1 MSQDISSQHII
12 SFPMRGSTISK
23 CFSSLASDVWEV
35 GVGIKTGGILGN
47 RPLPSE
53 SHSTHLS
60 VPLKFVAALLVASVV
75 ADKVPLTNP
84 RLATILKNEQH
95 TPDEFGNHNS
105 DFETE
110 NGIEVHIS
118 GSQGESGGAN
128 VIGSWSYVQDDGSLA
143 SLKFV
148 ADEFGYQP
156 ESDLLP
162 VAPHFP
168 HPIPQ
173 FVLDQIEFARLE
185 DERRAREGVSAED

>member
-1 MSQDISSQHII
+1 MKLILVA
-12 SFPMRGSTISK
+12 F
-23 CFSSLASDVWEV
+23 FAALALADE
-35 GVGIKTGGILGN
+35 
-47 RPLPSE
+47 RPLTSP
-53 SHSTHLS
+53 
-60 VPLKFVAALLVASVV
+60 VVV
-75 ADKVPLTNP
+75 A
-84 RLATILKNEQH
+84 ILKNEQH

-105 DFETE
+105 DFEAA

-118 GSQGESGGAN
+118 GSQGENGGAN
-128 VIGSWSYVQDDGSLA
+128 VIGSWSYPQEDGSIA

-148 ADEFGYQP
+148 ADENGYQP

-185 DERRAREGVSAED
+185 DEREARGERA

>member
-1 MSQDISSQHII
+1 MKLILIASLVAAVAMTDER
-12 SFPMRGSTISK
+12 P
-23 CFSSLASDVWEV
+23 LASPV
-35 GVGIKTGGILGN
+35 I
-47 RPLPSE
+47 
-53 SHSTHLS
+53 
-60 VPLKFVAALLVASVV
+60 A
-75 ADKVPLTNP
+75 
-84 RLATILKNEQH
+84 ILKNEQH

-105 DFETE
+105 DFEAA

-128 VIGSWSYVQDDGSLA
+128 VIGSWSYPLEDGTIA

-148 ADEFGYQP
+148 ADENGYQP

-185 DERRAREGVSAED
+185 DERRARAGISAEE

>member
-1 MSQDISSQHII
+1 MKNVGGLSPTGQPRERPVPTTSVGFNTPTTTATTTGHQSN
-12 SFPMRGSTISK
+12 P
-23 CFSSLASDVWEV
+23 ASP
-35 GVGIKTGGILGN
+35 TGNMKL
-47 RPLPSE
+47 
-53 SHSTHLS
+53 
-60 VPLKFVAALLVASVV
+60 FVAALLVASVV

-105 DFETE
+105 DFETQ

-185 DERRAREGVSAED
+185 DERRAREGFSAED

>member
-1 MSQDISSQHII
+1 MKLW
-12 SFPMRGSTISK
+12 SFPTHDIPSHI
-23 CFSSLASDVWEV
+23 
-35 GVGIKTGGILGN
+35 

-53 SHSTHLS
+53 SHPTHLS

-75 ADKVPLTNP
+75 ADKVPFTNP

-185 DERRAREGVSAED
+185 DERRAREGFSAED

>member
-1 MSQDISSQHII
+1 MAMKIA
-12 SFPMRGSTISK
+12 FV
-23 CFSSLASDVWEV
+23 L
-35 GVGIKTGGILGN
+35 L
-47 RPLPSE
+47 
-53 SHSTHLS
+53 
-60 VPLKFVAALLVASVV
+60 FVALAV
-75 ADKVPLTNP
+75 ADKMPIVNP
-84 RLATILKNEQH
+84 PVVAILKNEQH

-105 DFETE
+105 DFEAE

-128 VIGSWSYVQDDGSLA
+128 VIGSWSYPLEDGSKA
-143 SLKFV
+143 EFKFV
-148 ADEFGYQP
+148 ADENGYQP

-185 DERRAREGVSAED
+185 DERRAREGLSAEE

>member
-1 MSQDISSQHII
+1 MKQVL
-12 SFPMRGSTISK
+12 FAV
-23 CFSSLASDVWEV
+23 L
-35 GVGIKTGGILGN
+35 
-47 RPLPSE
+47 
-53 SHSTHLS
+53 
-60 VPLKFVAALLVASVV
+60 FVAMTT
-75 ADKVPLTNP
+75 ADNLPQTSPVI
-84 RLATILKNEQH
+84 AILKNEQH

-105 DFETE
+105 DFEAA

-118 GSQGESGGAN
+118 GSQGENGGAN
-128 VIGSWSYVQDDGSLA
+128 VIGSWSYVQDDGTIA

-148 ADEFGYQP
+148 ADENGYQP

-185 DERRAREGVSAED
+185 DERRAREGISARNKSCFGILTNFIYGGEDSSGLYSILFL

>member
-1 MSQDISSQHII
+1 MSQHII

-23 CFSSLASDVWEV
+23 CFSSLASDVVEV
-35 GVGIKTGGILGN
+35 DVGMKTVGGL
-47 RPLPSE
+47 PLPSE
-53 SHSTHLS
+53 SHPTHLS

-143 SLKFV
+143 NLKFV

-185 DERRAREGVSAED
+185 DKRRA

>member
-1 MSQDISSQHII
+1 MKLILVAL
-12 SFPMRGSTISK
+12 FAAVA
-23 CFSSLASDVWEV
+23 LADE
-35 GVGIKTGGILGN
+35 
-47 RPLPSE
+47 RPLTSP
-53 SHSTHLS
+53 
-60 VPLKFVAALLVASVV
+60 VVV
-75 ADKVPLTNP
+75 A
-84 RLATILKNEQH
+84 ILKNEQH

-105 DFETE
+105 DFEAA

-118 GSQGESGGAN
+118 GSQGENGGAN
-128 VIGSWSYVQDDGSLA
+128 VIGSWSYPQEDGSIA

-148 ADEFGYQP
+148 ADENGYQP

-185 DERRAREGVSAED
+185 DERRAREERN

>member
-1 MSQDISSQHII
+1 M
-12 SFPMRGSTISK
+12 
-23 CFSSLASDVWEV
+23 
-35 GVGIKTGGILGN
+35 
-47 RPLPSE
+47 
-53 SHSTHLS
+53 
-60 VPLKFVAALLVASVV
+60 ASVV

-128 VIGSWSYVQDDGSLA
+128 VLVTDPVVPLPFQLRQDDGSLA

-173 FVLDQIEFARLE
+173 FVLDQIEFAKLE
-185 DERRAREGVSAED
+185 DERRARNGISAEE

>member
-1 MSQDISSQHII
+1 M
-12 SFPMRGSTISK
+12 
-23 CFSSLASDVWEV
+23 L
-35 GVGIKTGGILGN
+35 GVYNGTLVTTGHQSNPANPTGN
-47 RPLPSE
+47 MKQ
-53 SHSTHLS
+53 SHPTHLS
-60 VPLKFVAALLVASVV
+60 VPLKFLAALLVASIV
-75 ADKVPLTNP
+75 AHKVPLNNP

-148 ADEFGYQP
+148 ADELGYQP

-185 DERRAREGVSAED
+185 DEQRAREGVSAED